1 MNIYCLPGNVFI
13 KFQQA
18 PGKQL
23 NWESSSRKDF
33 PVVFRFNQHLNIL
46 RRTMPALI
54 QGTAHSLVAKV
65 PSRAR
70 ALVWPPCWS
79 ARSNICGEPF
89 CGHVLMDTFHRFQRQ
104 HVDASCPQTSK
115 GCQSP
120 SELSTARSNVV
131 ITIKSHLHHV
141 GPLLKPSCCQSLP
154 RVTRKP

>member
-23 NWESSSRKDF
+23 NWESSSRKNF
-33 PVVFRFNQHLNIL
+33 PVVFCFNQHLNIL

-70 ALVWPPCWS
+70 ALVWPPGWS

-89 CGHVLMDTFHRFQRQ
+89 CGHVLMETFHLFQRQ

-115 GCQSP
+115 GFK
-120 SELSTARSNVV
+120 A
-131 ITIKSHLHHV
+131 
-141 GPLLKPSCCQSLP
+141 PLNLVPLDP
-154 RVTRKP
+154 MW